1 MNYLRSVYSV
11 LCLIFMDVNIINRG
25 SKDLRLMKFFYSNSE
40 VTVHLVEVSLILEAL
55 GFLFYT
61 YVKCCLIFTK
71 YIIDVHILLY
81 GFNSSVKPS
90 NI

>member
-1 MNYLRSVYSV
+1 
-11 LCLIFMDVNIINRG
+11 MDVNMINWG
-25 SKDLRLMKFFYSNSE
+25 SKYLSLMKFFNSKSE
-40 VTVHLVEVSLILEAL
+40 VTVHLVEVSLILEAS

-61 YVKCCLIFTK
+61 YVKCWLIFTK

-81 GFNSSVKPS
+81 GFNSIVKLS

>member
-1 MNYLRSVYSV
+1 
-11 LCLIFMDVNIINRG
+11 MDVNMINWG
-25 SKDLRLMKFFYSNSE
+25 SKDLSPMKFFYSKSE
-40 VTVHLVEVSLILEAL
+40 VIVHLVEVSLILEAL
-55 GFLFYT
+55 GFLFYI
-61 YVKCCLIFTK
+61 YVKCCLLLIK